1 MKEINKFF
9 YKITFL
15 IFFVFS
21 AQAESKVLSIGN
33 SEAKVTIKVFSS
45 LTCPHCANFHS
56 NIYEMLKK
64 DYIDR
69 GLVKFEH
76 HAFPLDLA
84 ALNAEIIV
92 RCQDNNNKKF
102 ELLTEI
108 YKKQTTWAVGSDIK
122 KINELI
128 KKIGVNFNLSNE
140 KMDTCLENDTV
151 QDEILEQRI
160 EAQKE
165 YKIEST
171 PTIIINEK
179 KYSGKINYKE
189 FKKNIDKKLS
199 MNFKQLEI
207 TGFKSFSEKTTFFIE
222 KGLTGIVGP
231 NGCGKSNIVE
241 SLRWCMGENSAK
253 SMRGSG
259 MEDVIFSG
267 TSNRPSKNISEVS
280 LLLDNQNKEG
290 PAQYEEFDE
299 ISIKRKIEKDKG
311 SKYYINDKEV
321 RARDVQTFFADLSTG
336 AHSPSL
342 ISQGRIGQLVTAKPI
357 ERKSILEEAAGI
369 SGIHARRQEAE
380 TRLNA
385 AENNLKRAD
394 ELKKQQQ
401 KQLDNLK
408 KQAEEATRYKEISG
422 EIKQIE
428 AGLYFL
434 KISEIEKDKKQIL
447 EKLSELDDE
456 ISAISID
463 FNHNNTLLE
472 EENKKLSPLR
482 DKKMESAAK
491 LQKLNLDMENLVE
504 EESRVKSLQDK
515 LEKSIKTI
523 ESDLERER
531 SISLDADLN
540 EKRLSEEKDALLK
553 TENELLTVETNS
565 TKELKE
571 SKNLLDGL
579 QSQLDSMLDQI
590 EKDIDED
597 KKLLKET
604 FRELK
609 QLVKKITSS
618 QEEYAEK
625 YGKDRSIQSDSIK
638 RKERIKNID
647 VELKNWRNLK
657 SNSEKMNSELSNRKN
672 KLFLELNDNQKNP
685 ERIATSKGQN
695 LQNLENTK
703 KRNEEIENEL
713 IAAEKKYNLINQNLK
728 EIQIKLSDLKE
739 NKARNEATV
748 EGIENRKKDLL
759 HSVKNEL
766 NINDEASLL
775 PQSDLNNISPNDLP
789 TLEEQSQKVEKAK
802 KKRESLGSVNLRAD
816 EETKKYETEIKKME
830 DDRADLF
837 SAIVK
842 LKSSIDE
849 LNQKGRERLLEAF
862 TKVNR
867 KFNEVYTKLFNGGT
881 AKIELVDSDDP
892 LEAGLEMYV
901 SPPGKRL
908 QSISLLSGGEQA
920 LTAMSLV
927 FAVFLVNPSPI
938 CVLDEVDAPL
948 DDANVTRFC
957 SLLDELT
964 KITKTKF
971 IIITHHALTM
981 SRMHRLYGV
990 TMAEQGVS
998 QLVSVDLQKAE
1009 ELVA

>member
-1 MKEINKFF
+1 MRFKKLEIN
-9 YKITFL
+9 
-15 IFFVFS
+15 
-21 AQAESKVLSIGN
+21 
-33 SEAKVTIKVFSS
+33 
-45 LTCPHCANFHS
+45 
-56 NIYEMLKK
+56 
-64 DYIDR
+64 
-69 GLVKFEH
+69 
-76 HAFPLDLA
+76 
-84 ALNAEIIV
+84 
-92 RCQDNNNKKF
+92 
-102 ELLTEI
+102 
-108 YKKQTTWAVGSDIK
+108 
-122 KINELI
+122 
-128 KKIGVNFNLSNE
+128 
-140 KMDTCLENDTV
+140 
-151 QDEILEQRI
+151 
-160 EAQKE
+160 
-165 YKIEST
+165 
-171 PTIIINEK
+171 
-179 KYSGKINYKE
+179 
-189 FKKNIDKKLS
+189 
-199 MNFKQLEI
+199 
-207 TGFKSFSEKTTFFIE
+207 GFKSFSDKTNFLIE
-222 KGLTGIVGP
+222 DGLTGIVGP

-280 LLLDNQNKEG
+280 LLLDNKDKDG
-290 PAQYEEFDE
+290 PAQYKEFDE
-299 ISIKRKIEKDKG
+299 LAVRRKIEKDKG
-311 SKYYINDKEV
+311 SKYYINNKEV

-342 ISQGRIGQLVTAKPI
+342 ISQGKIGQLVTSKPI
-357 ERKSILEEAAGI
+357 ERRSILEEAAGI

-408 KQAEEATRYKEISG
+408 KQAEEATRYKEISK
-422 EIKQIE
+422 EIKKIE
-428 AGLYFL
+428 AGLYYL
-434 KISEIEKDKKQIL
+434 KIQDIEKDKNQII

-456 ISAISID
+456 ISAINID

-482 DKKMESAAK
+482 DRKMESAAK
-491 LQKLNLDMENLVE
+491 LQKLNLDITSLDE
-504 EESRVKSLQDK
+504 EEARVKSLQGK
-515 LEKSIKTI
+515 LEKSIRTI

-531 SISLDADLN
+531 SISLDAGLN
-540 EKRLSEEKDALLK
+540 EKRISREKEELLK
-553 TENELLTVETNS
+553 TENELLEV
-565 TKELKE
+565 E
-571 SKNLLDGL
+571 SKSSKDLNVSKNNLDNLQTQLDGL
-579 QSQLDSMLDQI
+579 LDTIEGYIDQ
-590 EKDIDED
+590 D
-597 KKLLKET
+597 KKLTKDI

-609 QLVKKITSS
+609 QLVKKITLS

-625 YGKDRSIQSDSIK
+625 YGKNKSIQSDSIK

-647 VELKNWRNLK
+647 IELENWRNLK
-657 SNSEKMNSELSNRKN
+657 SNSEKMISELNERKH
-672 KLFLELNDNQKNP
+672 KLQVELDENQKNP

-703 KRNEEIENEL
+703 KRNEEIEKELNE
-713 IAAEKKYNLINQNLK
+713 AEKKYNFINENLK
-728 EIQIKLSDLKE
+728 EIQFKLSELKE

-748 EGIENRKKDLL
+748 EGIENRKKDLMY
-759 HSVKNEL
+759 SIKNEL
-766 NINDEASLL
+766 NIENENSLL
-775 PQSDLNNISPNDLP
+775 AQSNLSHFSIENLP
-789 TLEEQSQKVEKAK
+789 SIEEQAQKVEKIK
-802 KKRESLGSVNLRAD
+802 KQRDSLGSVNLRAD
-816 EETKKYETEIKKME
+816 EETQKYENEIKKME
-830 DDRADLF
+830 DDRADLY

-842 LKSSIDE
+842 LKASIDE

-867 KFNEVYTKLFNGGT
+867 KFNEVYTKLFSGGT

-908 QSISLLSGGEQA
+908 QSITLLSGGEQA
-920 LTAMSLV
+920 LTALSLV

-957 SLLDELT
+957 ALLDELT
-964 KITKTKF
+964 IMTKTKF

-990 TMAEQGVS
+990 TMAEQGIS
-998 QLVSVDLQKAE
+998 QLVAVDLQKAE

>member
-1 MKEINKFF
+1 
-9 YKITFL
+9 
-15 IFFVFS
+15 
-21 AQAESKVLSIGN
+21 
-33 SEAKVTIKVFSS
+33 
-45 LTCPHCANFHS
+45 
-56 NIYEMLKK
+56 
-64 DYIDR
+64 
-69 GLVKFEH
+69 
-76 HAFPLDLA
+76 
-84 ALNAEIIV
+84 
-92 RCQDNNNKKF
+92 
-102 ELLTEI
+102 
-108 YKKQTTWAVGSDIK
+108 
-122 KINELI
+122 
-128 KKIGVNFNLSNE
+128 
-140 KMDTCLENDTV
+140 
-151 QDEILEQRI
+151 
-160 EAQKE
+160 
-165 YKIEST
+165 
-171 PTIIINEK
+171 
-179 KYSGKINYKE
+179 
-189 FKKNIDKKLS
+189 

-311 SKYYINDKEV
+311 SKYYINNKEV

-571 SKNLLDGL
+571 SKNLLEGL

-657 SNSEKMNSELSNRKN
+657 SNSEKMNSELSSRKN

>member
-1 MKEINKFF
+1 MK
-9 YKITFL
+9 
-15 IFFVFS
+15 
-21 AQAESKVLSIGN
+21 
-33 SEAKVTIKVFSS
+33 
-45 LTCPHCANFHS
+45 
-56 NIYEMLKK
+56 
-64 DYIDR
+64 
-69 GLVKFEH
+69 
-76 HAFPLDLA
+76 
-84 ALNAEIIV
+84 
-92 RCQDNNNKKF
+92 
-102 ELLTEI
+102 
-108 YKKQTTWAVGSDIK
+108 
-122 KINELI
+122 
-128 KKIGVNFNLSNE
+128 
-140 KMDTCLENDTV
+140 
-151 QDEILEQRI
+151 
-160 EAQKE
+160 
-165 YKIEST
+165 
-171 PTIIINEK
+171 
-179 KYSGKINYKE
+179 
-189 FKKNIDKKLS
+189 FKN
-199 MNFKQLEI
+199 LEI
-207 TGFKSFSEKTTFFIE
+207 TGFKSFSEKTTILIE

-241 SLRWCMGENSAK
+241 ALRWCMGENSAK

-267 TSNRPSKNISEVS
+267 TSNRPSKNISEVA
-280 LLLDNQNKEG
+280 LLLDNQEKSG
-290 PAQYEEFDE
+290 PIQYKEFDE

-394 ELKKQQQ
+394 ELKRQQQ

-408 KQAEEATRYKEISG
+408 KQAEEATRYKEISNQ
-422 EIKQIE
+422 IKKIE

-434 KISEIEKDKKQIL
+434 KIKDIEKDKKQIQ
-447 EKLSELDDE
+447 EKLGELEDE
-456 ISAISID
+456 ISAVNID
-463 FNHNNTLLE
+463 YNHNNTLLE

-482 DKKMESAAK
+482 DKKIESAAS
-491 LQKLNLDMENLVE
+491 LQKLNLDMSNLVE
-504 EESRVKSLQDK
+504 EEARVKTLQEK

-523 ESDLERER
+523 ESDLEREK

-540 EKRLSEEKDALLK
+540 ERRISKEKEDLLNTENKLLDVETKSSKELQISK
-553 TENELLTVETNS
+553 TELN
-565 TKELKE
+565 K
-571 SKNLLDGL
+571 L
-579 QSQLDSMLDQI
+579 QNQLDIILDQI
-590 EKDIDED
+590 EDDIDND
-597 KKLLKET
+597 KKLSKQT
-604 FRELK
+604 FKNLK
-609 QLVKKITSS
+609 QLVQKITLS

-625 YGKDRSIQSDSIK
+625 YGKNKSIESDSIK

-647 VELKNWRNLK
+647 VELENWGNLK
-657 SNSEKMNSELSNRKN
+657 TNSKKMIS
-672 KLFLELNDNQKNP
+672 ELNDRSNKIKLEINENQKNP

-695 LQNLENTK
+695 LQNLENIK

-713 IAAEKKYNLINQNLK
+713 IEAEKKYNSINENLR
-728 EIQIKLSDLKE
+728 EIQLKLTDLKE
-739 NKARNEATV
+739 NKARNEATI

-759 HSVKNEL
+759 YSVKNEL
-766 NINDEASLL
+766 NITNESSIL
-775 PQSDLNNISPNDLP
+775 PQSDLSDIEIENFPSI
-789 TLEEQSQKVEKAK
+789 EEQTEKIEKTK
-802 KKRESLGSVNLRAD
+802 KMRDSLGSVNLRAD

-830 DDRADLF
+830 DDRADLY

-842 LKSSIDE
+842 LKTSIDE

-862 TKVNR
+862 AKVNR

-892 LEAGLEMYV
+892 LEAGLEMFV

-908 QSISLLSGGEQA
+908 QSITLLSGGEQA
-920 LTAMSLV
+920 LTALSLV

-957 SLLDELT
+957 GLLDDLT
-964 KITKTKF
+964 KITNTKF

-981 SRMHRLYGV
+981 SRMDRLYGV
-990 TMAEQGVS
+990 TMAEQGIS
-998 QLVSVDLQKAE
+998 QLVSVDLQRAE